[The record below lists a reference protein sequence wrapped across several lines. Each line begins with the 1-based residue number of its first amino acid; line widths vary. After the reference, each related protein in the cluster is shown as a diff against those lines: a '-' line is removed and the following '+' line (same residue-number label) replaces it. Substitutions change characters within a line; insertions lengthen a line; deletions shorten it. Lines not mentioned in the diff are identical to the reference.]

1 MKSMF
6 DNDEEMI
13 DDEQINFGQLNK
25 AICDI
30 FILKGLP
37 IALKDLAF

>member
-1 MKSMF
+1 MV

-13 DDEQINFGQLNK
+13 DDEKIYFGKFKK
-25 AICDI
+25 AICNI
-30 FILKGLP
+30 FLFKGLP